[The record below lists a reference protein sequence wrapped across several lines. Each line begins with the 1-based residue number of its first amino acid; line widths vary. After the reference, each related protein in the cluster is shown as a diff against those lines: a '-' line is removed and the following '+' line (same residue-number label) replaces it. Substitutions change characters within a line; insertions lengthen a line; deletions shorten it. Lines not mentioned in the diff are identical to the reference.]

1 MIVVNLRQGHNMAR
15 KKMGEIL
22 IEKKVISQKDLDQ
35 ALLRQKD
42 NHKPLGRILE
52 DMDIVLE
59 EDIAQALSTQFGFPY
74 VKKFARYRFPAEV
87 LEKLSAEAAL
97 AHLIFPLKIE
107 KKTLYLAMSN
117 PLDMALQSDLSFKLG
132 LRISPCVAT
141 PEELKAAI
149 KKHYLSDIPVEK
161 EQQNW
166 NILLVDN
173 QEIALS
179 AAEAALKKEGY
190 AIYKARNGAEGLKIA
205 TQLQPDLIIT
215 DIPMPRMDGVEM
227 FTALLTNRDIDK
239 VPVIALSAKTA
250 AEEEYKLLEMGFFDF
265 IAKPINPVRL
275 LARVKRA
282 IWYQNHQR
290 QRTQQSDRFAF
301 L

>member
-149 KKHYLSDIPVEK
+149 KKYYLSDIPVEK

-290 QRTQQSDRFAF
+290 QRTHQSDRFAF